1 MPRLPLET
9 SLTALDGPRTGGHGQ
24 ARVRCAVSEGR
35 GRQQE
40 TEGARMDSQHASSGE
55 HPKIIG
61 PPSPE
66 HKLQTIL
73 EAVGKTV
80 AAIEYGEVESRR
92 GMHAAEAVVFHFSD
106 GSALSIEIG
115 SNARDLSTTRD
126 LTPPDVHTDLRPFW
140 SHRVRPHD

>member
-1 MPRLPLET
+1 
-9 SLTALDGPRTGGHGQ
+9 
-24 ARVRCAVSEGR
+24 
-35 GRQQE
+35 
-40 TEGARMDSQHASSGE
+40 MDSQHASSGE

-92 GMHAAEAVVFHFSD
+92 GMHAAEA
-106 GSALSIEIG
+106 
-115 SNARDLSTTRD
+115 
-126 LTPPDVHTDLRPFW
+126 PPSPSRLAPTLGTSPRPETSPRQMFTQT
-140 SHRVRPHD
+140 